1 MHIEISTQHHQV
13 VLGKGSQSLRD
24 IMQRT
29 RTQIMFPDAN
39 DMNIKPIKRTQVTIT
54 GTIEGV
60 YLARQQLIG
69 SLPVALIFDYPESI
83 VNSEEISKLM
93 YANDVFITVRQK
105 SRQSTLCIVI
115 KGIEKFIANVY
126 EARHQLLNLTCDKLK
141 PEIPTTYFAPNDK
154 YNMKL
159 VLFCFNPYQN
169 INFLN

>member
-13 VLGKGSQSLRD
+13 VLGKHSQSLRE

-29 RTQIMFPDAN
+29 STQIMFPDAN

-54 GTIEGV
+54 GTIHGV

-69 SLPVALIFDYPESI
+69 SLPVALIFDYPESYVDTEHI
-83 VNSEEISKLM
+83 NKLM

-115 KGIEKFIANVY
+115 KGIEKFIENVY

-141 PEIPTTYFAPNDK
+141 PEIPSTYFAPKDLINQ
-154 YNMKL
+154 KL
-159 VLFCFNPYQN
+159 AFYLKTSL
-169 INFLN
+169 NF